1 MIIVIKWLKEGLLT
15 IFFIEVSNSYGYLCG
30 IIFLTLGYKV
40 NKSLSS
46 SLSWSVNSI
55 DDRCTYIFHITEYYD
70 CILKCY
76 FMEEKD
82 EEGEQD
88 IL

>member
-30 IIFLTLGYKV
+30 FIFLTLGYKV

-46 SLSWSVNSI
+46 SLSWSVDSI
-55 DDRCTYIFHITEYYD
+55 NDRCTYICHIIEYYD
-70 CILKCY
+70 CILEVL
-76 FMEEKD
+76 FH
-82 EEGEQD
+82 GGGR
-88 IL
+88 

>member
-1 MIIVIKWLKEGLLT
+1 MIIVIKWLKDGLLT

-46 SLSWSVNSI
+46 SLSWSVDSI
-55 DDRCTYIFHITEYYD
+55 NDRCMYICHIIEYYD
-70 CILKCY
+70 CILEVL
-76 FMEEKD
+76 FHG
-82 EEGEQD
+82 GER
-88 IL
+88 